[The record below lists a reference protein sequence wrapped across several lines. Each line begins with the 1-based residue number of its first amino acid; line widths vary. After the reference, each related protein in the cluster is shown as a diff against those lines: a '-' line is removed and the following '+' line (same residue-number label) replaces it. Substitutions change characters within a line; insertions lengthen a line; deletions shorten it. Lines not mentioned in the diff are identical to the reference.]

1 MGETCSV
8 EIAMEITNVIWI
20 DPDIDNEVFKQ
31 YGQEL
36 EANKSLKIKLFSNV
50 EEAIDFMKEIK
61 FQETKII
68 VNGGL
73 YSDFVSSFKENSHR
87 MFFAPKIIIF
97 TNDEENFIK
106 NNKEYQNNEN
116 QFYKFGKIAN
126 NFIKI
131 KKFLKNERDNLLEL
145 ENKPKKEDEEEIEI
159 TDLIV
164 EYIDTKEKVML
175 PLFFK
180 TLIDEPENDSNKKFI
195 NFLFKTYSNEND
207 ELKSLLY
214 TITPMTDI
222 PNEIL
227 SKYYIRILKVS
238 NNFYKDIIKNLSFNK
253 SKGLLPFI
261 KTLYEG
267 IKLSG
272 LPQVSENALYKCVNL
287 SDELIKKIKTNIKKK
302 VKHPP
307 SSIIFTKSFMTFYK
321 DRITVENNLHKVK
334 KEKNYTKVL
343 LTIDKKD
350 DVGYQFSSYSDIESL
365 SYYPNQKE
373 ALFFPFSV
381 FEVCSIKEIEISR
394 EGLYE
399 IKLQFLRRFK
409 KYIES
414 DKNII
419 ETGVTLP
426 DSEFKNKICEF
437 GLIKKE
443 ILDKINTKDLYEKYK
458 KYDENIRNKEGTF

>member
-1 MGETCSV
+1 M
-8 EIAMEITNVIWI
+8 
-20 DPDIDNEVFKQ
+20 
-31 YGQEL
+31 
-36 EANKSLKIKLFSNV
+36 
-50 EEAIDFMKEIK
+50 
-61 FQETKII
+61 
-68 VNGGL
+68 
-73 YSDFVSSFKENSHR
+73 
-87 MFFAPKIIIF
+87 
-97 TNDEENFIK
+97 
-106 NNKEYQNNEN
+106 
-116 QFYKFGKIAN
+116 
-126 NFIKI
+126 
-131 KKFLKNERDNLLEL
+131 
-145 ENKPKKEDEEEIEI
+145 
-159 TDLIV
+159 
-164 EYIDTKEKVML
+164 
-175 PLFFK
+175 
-180 TLIDEPENDSNKKFI
+180 
-195 NFLFKTYSNEND
+195 
-207 ELKSLLY
+207 
-214 TITPMTDI
+214 
-222 PNEIL
+222 
-227 SKYYIRILKVS
+227 
-238 NNFYKDIIKNLSFNK
+238 
-253 SKGLLPFI
+253 
-261 KTLYEG
+261 
-267 IKLSG
+267 
-272 LPQVSENALYKCVNL
+272 NL

-302 VKHPP
+302 VKHLP

-409 KYIES
+409 KYIEN

>member
-8 EIAMEITNVIWI
+8 AIAMEITNVIWI
-20 DPDIDNEVFKQ
+20 DPDIDNKEFKQ

-50 EEAIDFMKEIK
+50 EETINFMKEIK

-87 MFFAPKIIIF
+87 MYIAPKIIIF
-97 TNDEENFIK
+97 TNNKEKFLE
-106 NNKEYQNNEN
+106 NNKEYQNNED
-116 QFYKFGKIAN
+116 QFYKFGKIAST
-126 NFIKI
+126 FIQI
-131 KKFLKNERDNLLEL
+131 KKFLKNERDNLLEI
-145 ENKPKKEDEEEIEI
+145 ENKPKKDDEEIEI

-180 TLIDEPENDSNKKFI
+180 TLIDEPDNDSNKKFI
-195 NFLFKTYSNEND
+195 NFLFKNYSNEND
-207 ELKSLLY
+207 ELKSLFN
-214 TITPMTDI
+214 TINPMTDI
-222 PNEIL
+222 PNDIL
-227 SKYYIRILKVS
+227 SKYYLRILKVS
-238 NNFYKDIIKNLSFNK
+238 NKFYKDIIKNLSFNK

-272 LPQVSENALYKCVNL
+272 LPQVTENALYKCVNL
-287 SDELIKKIKTNIKKK
+287 QDELIKKIKANIKKK
-302 VKHPP
+302 VKHLP
-307 SSIIFTKSFMTFYK
+307 SSIIFTKTFMTFYK
-321 DRITVENNLHKVK
+321 DRILVENNLHKIK
-334 KEKNYTKVL
+334 NEKNCAKVL

-350 DVGYQFSSYSDIESL
+350 DTCYQFSSYSDIESL
-365 SYYPNQKE
+365 SYFPNQKE
-373 ALFFPFSV
+373 VLFFPFSV
-381 FEVCSIKEIEISR
+381 FEVCSIKEIEVCK

-409 KYIES
+409 KYIETE
-414 DKNII
+414 KNII
-419 ETGVTLP
+419 ETGVSLP

-443 ILDKINTKDLYEKYK
+443 IVDKINTKDLYEKYK
-458 KYDENIRNKEGTF
+458 KYDETIKNKEEAF